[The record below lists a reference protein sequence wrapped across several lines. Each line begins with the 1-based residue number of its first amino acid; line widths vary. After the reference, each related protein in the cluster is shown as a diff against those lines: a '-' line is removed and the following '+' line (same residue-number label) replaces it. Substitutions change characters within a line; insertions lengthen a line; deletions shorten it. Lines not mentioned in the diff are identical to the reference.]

1 MMVCWL
7 LYSILH
13 GLSYMSDFSF
23 PLLVLREIE
32 AEDSLWHQKASES
45 KSEEPKANKTD
56 KAPKK
61 PAPAQPA
68 QEKDSETTKTESTR
82 KLRFY

>member
-1 MMVCWL
+1 V
-7 LYSILH
+7 
-13 GLSYMSDFSF
+13 SDLSF

-45 KSEEPKANKTD
+45 KSEESKTD
-56 KAPKK
+56 KTERAPTK
-61 PAPAQPA
+61 PAPAQPT
-68 QEKDSETTKTESTR
+68 QEKVSETTNTGSTR